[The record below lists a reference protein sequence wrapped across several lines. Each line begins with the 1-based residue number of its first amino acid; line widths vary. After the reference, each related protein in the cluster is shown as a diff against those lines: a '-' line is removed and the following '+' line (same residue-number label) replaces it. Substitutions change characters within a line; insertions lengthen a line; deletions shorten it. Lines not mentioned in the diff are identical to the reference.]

1 MSRVLVIST
10 SLRGGSFSEKLA
22 TSFAEG
28 AREAGHDVEFV
39 SLKGKKIQFCKGCVM
54 CQNTKR
60 CIINDSATAIVE
72 KIRTS
77 DIVVWATPVYY
88 YSMSGQM
95 KVLIDRCNPI
105 YVSDYSIKDV
115 YLLVT
120 CADESETA
128 IEGTL
133 KGVQGWVDCLP
144 GTRIAGTLCATGLP
158 VDKRIEDT
166 GFLEK
171 AYGMGKSI

>member
-1 MSRVLVIST
+1 MSRVLVISA
-10 SLRGGSFSEKLA
+10 SLRGGSFSERLA
-22 TSFAEG
+22 ESFADG
-28 AREAGHDVEFV
+28 AREAGHDVDFV
-39 SLKGKKIQFCKGCVM
+39 SLKGKRILFCKGCVQ
-54 CQNTKR
+54 CQSTKR
-60 CIINDSATAIVE
+60 CIIGDSATAIVE

-77 DIVVWATPVYY
+77 DVVVWATPIYFY
-88 YSMSGQM
+88 GMSGQM

-105 YVSDYSIKDV
+105 YVSDYDIRDV
-115 YLLVT
+115 YLLTT

-128 IEGTL
+128 IEGAL

-166 GFLEK
+166 GFLDK
-171 AYGMGKSI
+171 AREMGKSV